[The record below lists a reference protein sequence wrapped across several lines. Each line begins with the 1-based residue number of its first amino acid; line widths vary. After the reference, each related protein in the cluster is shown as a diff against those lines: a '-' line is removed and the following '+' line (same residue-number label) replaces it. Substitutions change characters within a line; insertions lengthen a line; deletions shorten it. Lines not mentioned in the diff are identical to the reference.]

1 MAEKKLQMV
10 FLTAGGDKATMTLS
24 ECKQD
29 LVEATTK
36 SAMQSMCDSMAFANG
51 DGDLFDVPVSASYI
65 ETTETAIFTT
75 DSQAKMLKAFANGE
89 LAYVE

>member
-10 FLTAGGDKATMTLS
+10 FLTAGNDKATMTLS

-29 LVEATTK
+29 LDESATKT
-36 SAMQSMCDSMAFANG
+36 AMQSMCDSMAFANG
-51 DGDLFDVPVSASYI
+51 DGDVFDVPVSASYI
-65 ETTETAIFTT
+65 ETTETQIFTT
-75 DSQAKMLKAFANGE
+75 ESQAKMLKAFAAGE